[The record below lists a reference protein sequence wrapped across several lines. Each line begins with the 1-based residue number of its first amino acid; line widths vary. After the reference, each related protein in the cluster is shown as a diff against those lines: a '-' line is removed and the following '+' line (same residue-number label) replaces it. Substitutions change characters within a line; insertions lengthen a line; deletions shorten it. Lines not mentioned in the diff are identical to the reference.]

1 MRRQWWALVVVAAGV
16 ITLTAACGS
25 ESEADPTPA
34 ASSAAESED
43 LATASVQRE
52 LSVEM
57 RDIAFEPLA
66 LTGAAGEVIE
76 IRFQNAGAILHDFTI
91 DEMDA
96 DVMEMMGGSGDGVPV
111 APKSQKGS
119 GGGCAA
125 DQGGN
130 LAALVL
136 LGVLAGLAAFR
147 IRKRGTGN
155 LACGCGEFAE
165 TASTSLCSVAQ
176 AGLPVPRDF
185 ARG

>member
-96 DVMEMMGGSGDGVPV
+96 DVMEMMGGSGVGVDMHM
-111 APKSQKGS
+111 GDDHD
-119 GGGCAA
+119 AA
-125 DQGGN
+125 ARAMH
-130 LAALVL
+130 LALD
-136 LGVLAGLAAFR
+136 AGQEGRMRLR
-147 IRKRGTGN
+147 VHEPGTYSYYCTVPGHR
-155 LACGCGEFAE
+155 E
-165 TASTSLCSVAQ
+165 
-176 AGLPVPRDF
+176 AGMMGTLTIQ
-185 ARG
+185 

>member
-96 DVMEMMGGSGDGVPV
+96 DVMEMMGGSGDGVEMHM
-111 APKSQKGS
+111 GDDHD
-119 GGGCAA
+119 AA
-125 DQGGN
+125 ARAMH
-130 LAALVL
+130 LALD
-136 LGVLAGLAAFR
+136 AGQEGRMRLR
-147 IRKRGTGN
+147 VHEPGTYSYYCTVPGHR
-155 LACGCGEFAE
+155 E
-165 TASTSLCSVAQ
+165 
-176 AGLPVPRDF
+176 AGMMGTLTIQ
-185 ARG
+185 